1 MSGDS
6 PMPNYSQGHAMPPM
20 RSRTAALLVAYGLT
34 GCVSLAPGADKVL
47 VTRDASVVATCTAVG
62 NVQVQVDVNRQV
74 DIANASTVFRNR
86 VVALGGNTGL
96 VTDGSVGIPFEGV
109 AYRCP

>member
-1 MSGDS
+1 
-6 PMPNYSQGHAMPPM
+6 MPSCSQGHAVPPI
-20 RSRTAALLVAYGLT
+20 RCPIAILLVACGTT

-47 VTRDASVVATCTAVG
+47 VTRDASAVVTCTAVG
-62 NVQVQVDVNRQV
+62 NVREQVDVNRQT
-74 DIANASTVFRNR
+74 DTANASAVFRNR

-96 VTDGSVGIPFEGV
+96 VTDGSVRVPVQGV

>member
-1 MSGDS
+1 
-6 PMPNYSQGHAMPPM
+6 MPNYSQGHVVPPM
-20 RSRTAALLVAYGLT
+20 RSRTATLLVACGMT

-47 VTRDASVVATCTAVG
+47 VTRDASAVVKCTAVG
-62 NVQVQVDVNRQV
+62 NVRVQVDVNRQV
-74 DIANASTVFRNR
+74 DTANASTVFRNR

-96 VTDGSVGIPFEGV
+96 VTDGSVGVPVEGV